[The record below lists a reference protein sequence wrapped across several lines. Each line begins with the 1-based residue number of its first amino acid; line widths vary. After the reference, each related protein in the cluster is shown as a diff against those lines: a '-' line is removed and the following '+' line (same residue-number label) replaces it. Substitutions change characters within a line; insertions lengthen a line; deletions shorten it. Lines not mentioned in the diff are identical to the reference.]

1 MHLVWLNWITELV
14 ELPCILRVLA
24 VRGMS
29 QLHSSLG
36 QAAECGCGL
45 ERDHGSWEVL
55 LVLLHTGIRIK
66 RRMHLSAVV
75 EGAESL
81 IWERVES
88 RRDVRRVRVGAIAWN
103 VLERL
108 SDADL
113 EPSSRPV

>member
-1 MHLVWLNWITELV
+1 
-14 ELPCILRVLA
+14 
-24 VRGMS
+24 
-29 QLHSSLG
+29 
-36 QAAECGCGL
+36 
-45 ERDHGSWEVL
+45 
-55 LVLLHTGIRIK
+55 
-66 RRMHLSAVV
+66 MHLSAVV